1 MHKDKISI
9 FNELRSWIIKGHF
22 QEGQYVS
29 SNEICNLLKVSQVP
43 VREVLIQLSE
53 RGLLCWEKRR
63 GFKVASC
70 RVCEYVSII
79 NIKRNI
85 FETAINRLS
94 PMSVSYERLIRIN
107 NKINK
112 IQVEN
117 ENINWIVLQD
127 VFIEYSGII
136 MSDFEFYVFQISC
149 DKIHSYHRQIFS
161 CQPKKLTQRI
171 NAIKKIIDNTIECNK
186 GNIIKLGFEII
197 DDDLN
202 SVLIS

>member
-70 RVCEYVSII
+70 RVGEYVSII

-85 FETAINRLS
+85 FETAVNRLNPLS
-94 PMSVSYERLIRIN
+94 ISYESLIRIDN
-107 NKINK
+107 KVNKIHT
-112 IQVEN
+112 
-117 ENINWIVLQD
+117 ENIDWMALNDI
-127 VFIEYSGII
+127 FIEYSGTV

-149 DKIHSYHRQIFS
+149 DKIHSYHRQIYS

-171 NAIKKIIDNTIECNK
+171 NVIKKIIDNTIECNK